1 MSICGCA
8 GDRRVV
14 VGVYVDDL
22 VITSGN
28 NSDNDMFMADM
39 PAMFKMSDLGFL
51 HYYLGLEVT

>member
-1 MSICGCA
+1 M
-8 GDRRVV
+8 
-14 VGVYVDDL
+14 DDL